1 VFKLKKE
8 KEGRYAD
15 KPSAVVAGKVV
26 GGWVVLRLRGWV
38 EC

>member
-15 KPSAVVAGKVV
+15 KPSAAVARKVV
-26 GGWVVLRLRGWV
+26 GG
-38 EC
+38 